1 MSKLPSVIS
10 DKVKES
16 GIAITKAEKIASGYT
31 QFVLDAQ
38 EQANKLKVLQKG
50 NKDDVAIAKRIRID
64 LGKICAL
71 AEKKKAED
79 KALILVETR
88 FIDSLYGAVNG
99 FARLTQEEAKEVET
113 YFEKQEAERIAKIA
127 EERCAKT
134 AEYGMDGQSLNLGTM
149 DDTTFDTFLNGLKL
163 QFEAKQAAEAEAE
176 RKRIES
182 EQKQQVF
189 TDRKLK
195 LAPYSFFY
203 QSNVTIDTT
212 DDEFNKMIADAEQ
225 AKLDHEKKEEAA
237 RLEAERLKKEAEE
250 KAKVT
255 KERNEKLA
263 PYMQIIQNYQAVM
276 DMTDELFEK
285 ELLFLK
291 EAKEKKEKYIAEK
304 RAEDERIKALMDVR
318 SKELAPYI
326 SFIRD
331 YTATINLP
339 EEAYKKALSDLRQ
352 AAIDQA
358 NFEAQQKAKE
368 PKADQLIEWINSA
381 KISKPPFEDELTAEI
396 IEKLSNWKQWAIKQV
411 NLKSK

>member
-10 DKVKES
+10 EKVKES

-31 QFVLDAQ
+31 EFVLAAQ

-64 LGKICAL
+64 LGKICSA

-79 KALILVETR
+79 KAMILVETR

-134 AEYGMDGQSLNLGTM
+134 LEYGMDGTSLNLGAM
-149 DDTTFDTFLNGLKL
+149 EDDTFETFLSGLKL
-163 QFEAKQAAEAEAE
+163 QYEAKQAEARA
-176 RKRIES
+176 IEQKKFEE
-182 EQKQQVF
+182 EQKQKTF
-189 TDRKLK
+189 TDRKII

-203 QSNVTIDTT
+203 KSELTEDTT
-212 DDEFNKMIADAEQ
+212 EEEFEKMLADAEQ
-225 AKLDHEKKEEAA
+225 AKLDHENKEAEA

-255 KERNEKLA
+255 KERNEKLS

-291 EAKEKKEKYIAEK
+291 DAKEKKEKYIAEK
-304 RAEDERIKALMDVR
+304 KAEEERIKALMDVR

-326 SFIRD
+326 TFIRD
-331 YTATINLP
+331 YNSTINLP
-339 EEAYKKALSDLRQ
+339 EEAYKKALVELSQ
-352 AAIDQA
+352 AAINQA
-358 NFEAQQKAKE
+358 KFEAEQKAKE
-368 PKADQLIEWINSA
+368 PVADQLIEWINSA
-381 KISKPPFEDELTAEI
+381 KISRPPVDNELTAEI
-396 IEKLSNWKQWAIKQV
+396 IKRLSGWKAWAIKEV
-411 NLKSK
+411 KSKSK

>member
-10 DKVKES
+10 EKVKES

-31 QFVLDAQ
+31 EFVLAAQ
-38 EQANKLKVLQKG
+38 EQANKLKALQKG

-113 YFEKQEAERIAKIA
+113 YFERQEAERIAKIA

-134 AEYGMDGQSLNLGTM
+134 AEYGMDGTSLNLGVM
-149 DDTTFDTFLNGLKL
+149 DDTTFETFLNGLKL
-163 QFEAKQAAEAEAE
+163 QFEVKQAEVRA
-176 RKRIES
+176 I
-182 EQKQQVF
+182 EQKEQKKQIF
-189 TDRKLK
+189 NDRMII
-195 LAPYSFFY
+195 LAPYVFFY
-203 QSNVTIDTT
+203 KANLTIDTT
-212 DDEFNKMIADAEQ
+212 DDEFTKMVSDAKQ
-225 AKLDHEKKEEAA
+225 AKLDHEKKEQEAK
-237 RLEAERLKKEAEE
+237 LEAERLRKEAEE

-291 EAKEKKEKYIAEK
+291 DAKEKKEKYIAEK
-304 RAEDERIKALMDVR
+304 RAEEERIKALMDVR

-331 YTATINLP
+331 YNTTINLP
-339 EEAYKKALSDLRQ
+339 EDAYKKALADLRQ

-358 NFEAQQKAKE
+358 KFEAEQKAKE
-368 PKADQLIEWINSA
+368 PVADQLIEWINSA
-381 KISKPPFEDELTAEI
+381 KINRPPVENELTAEI
-396 IEKLSNWKQWAIKQV
+396 IKRLSGWKAWAIKEV
-411 NLKSK
+411 KSKSK

>member
-339 EEAYKKALSDLRQ
+339 EEGYKKALSDLRQ

-381 KISKPPFEDELTAEI
+381 KISRPPFEDELTAEI
-396 IEKLSNWKQWAIKQV
+396 IKKLSDWKQWAIKQV

>member
-31 QFVLDAQ
+31 QFVLAAQ
-38 EQANKLKVLQKG
+38 EQAEKLKALQKG

-113 YFEKQEAERIAKIA
+113 YFEKQEAERISKIA

-134 AEYGMDGQSLNLGTM
+134 AEYGMDGTSLNLGVM
-149 DDTTFDTFLNGLKL
+149 DETTFDTFLNGLKL
-163 QFEAKQAAEAEAE
+163 QFEAKQAEARA
-176 RKRIES
+176 IEQKKLEE
-182 EQKQQVF
+182 EQKQQIF
-189 TDRKLK
+189 TDRKIA

-203 QSNVTIDTT
+203 KSNLTIDTT
-212 DDEFNKMIADAEQ
+212 DEEFMKMLADAKQ
-225 AKLDHEKKEEAA
+225 AKLDHEKKEQEAK
-237 RLEAERLKKEAEE
+237 LEAERLRKEAEE

-255 KERNEKLA
+255 KERNDKLA

-276 DMTDELFEK
+276 EMTDELFEK

-291 EAKEKKEKYIAEK
+291 DAKEKKEKYIAEK
-304 RAEDERIKALMDVR
+304 KAEEERIKALMDVR

-331 YTATINLP
+331 YNATINLP
-339 EEAYKKALSDLRQ
+339 EDGYKKALAELRQ
-352 AAIDQA
+352 AAIDKA
-358 NFEAQQKAKE
+358 KFEAEQKAKE
-368 PKADQLIEWINSA
+368 PLADQLIEWINSA
-381 KISKPPFEDELTAEI
+381 KIPRPPVENELTAEI
-396 IEKLSNWKQWAIKQV
+396 SEKLYNWKLWAIKQV
-411 NLKSK
+411 KLKSK

>member
-10 DKVKES
+10 EKVKDS

-31 QFVLDAQ
+31 EFVLAAQ

-64 LGKICAL
+64 LGKICSL

-134 AEYGMDGQSLNLGTM
+134 AEYGMDGTSLNLGVM
-149 DDTTFDTFLNGLKL
+149 EDTTFETFLNGLKL
-163 QFEAKQAAEAEAE
+163 QFEAKQAAELEAE
-176 RKRIES
+176 QKRIES
-182 EQKQQVF
+182 EQKQQIF
-189 TDRKLK
+189 TDRKII
-195 LAPYSFFY
+195 LAPYSFFHKAELT
-203 QSNVTIDTT
+203 SDTT
-212 DDEFNKMIADAEQ
+212 DEEFEKMLSAAQQ
-225 AKLDHEKKEEAA
+225 AKLDHD
-237 RLEAERLKKEAEE
+237 LETERLRKEAEE

-255 KERNEKLA
+255 KERNEKLS

-291 EAKEKKEKYIAEK
+291 DAKEKKEKFIAEK

-331 YTATINLP
+331 YNITINLP
-339 EEAYKKALSDLRQ
+339 EDGYKKALAELRQ

-358 NFEAQQKAKE
+358 KFEAEQKAKE
-368 PKADQLIEWINSA
+368 PVADQLIEWINSA

-396 IEKLSNWKQWAIKQV
+396 IKQLSNWKQWAIKKV
-411 NLKSK
+411 KSKSK

>member
-10 DKVKES
+10 EKVKES

-31 QFVLDAQ
+31 EFVLAAQ
-38 EQANKLKVLQKG
+38 EQANKLKALQKG

-134 AEYGMDGQSLNLGTM
+134 AEYGMDGTSLNLGVM
-149 DDTTFDTFLNGLKL
+149 DDTTFETFLNGLKL
-163 QFEAKQAAEAEAE
+163 QFEAKQAEARA
-176 RKRIES
+176 IEQKKFEE
-182 EQKQQVF
+182 EQKQQIF
-189 TDRKLK
+189 TDRKIA

-203 QSNVTIDTT
+203 NAELTGETT
-212 DDEFNKMIADAEQ
+212 EEQFEKMLADAQ
-225 AKLDHEKKEEAA
+225 KAKLDHD
-237 RLEAERLKKEAEE
+237 LEAERLRKEAEE

-255 KERNEKLA
+255 KDRNEKLA

-276 DMTDELFEK
+276 EMTDELFEK

-291 EAKEKKEKYIAEK
+291 EAKEKKEKFIAEK
-304 RAEDERIKALMDVR
+304 RAEEERIKFLIDVR

-331 YTATINLP
+331 YNTTINLP
-339 EEAYKKALSDLRQ
+339 EDAYKKALADLRQ

-358 NFEAQQKAKE
+358 KFEAEQKAKE
-368 PKADQLIEWINSA
+368 PVADQLIEWINSA
-381 KISKPPFEDELTAEI
+381 KISRPPVENELTAEI
-396 IEKLSNWKQWAIKQV
+396 IKRLSGWKAWAIKEV
-411 NLKSK
+411 KSKS

>member
-10 DKVKES
+10 EKVKES

-31 QFVLDAQ
+31 EFVLAAQ
-38 EQANKLKVLQKG
+38 EQANKLKTLQKG

-127 EERCAKT
+127 EERCTKT
-134 AEYGMDGQSLNLGTM
+134 AEYGMDGTSLNLGTM
-149 DDTTFDTFLNGLKL
+149 DDTTFETFLNGLKL
-163 QFEAKQAAEAEAE
+163 QFEAKQAEARA
-176 RKRIES
+176 IEQKKFEE
-182 EQKQQVF
+182 EQKQQIF
-189 TDRKLK
+189 TDRKIA

-203 QSNVTIDTT
+203 NAELTGETT
-212 DDEFNKMIADAEQ
+212 EEQFEKMLADAQ
-225 AKLDHEKKEEAA
+225 KAKLDHD
-237 RLEAERLKKEAEE
+237 LDAERLRKEAEE

-255 KERNEKLA
+255 KERNEKLS

-276 DMTDELFEK
+276 EMTDELFEK

-291 EAKEKKEKYIAEK
+291 DAKEKKEKYIAEK
-304 RAEDERIKALMDVR
+304 RAEEERIKALMDVR

-331 YTATINLP
+331 YNTTINLP
-339 EEAYKKALSDLRQ
+339 EDAYKKALADLRQ

-358 NFEAQQKAKE
+358 KFEAEQKAKE
-368 PKADQLIEWINSA
+368 PVADQLIEWINSA
-381 KISKPPFEDELTAEI
+381 KINRPPVENELTAEI
-396 IEKLSNWKQWAIKQV
+396 IKRLSGWKAWAIKEV
-411 NLKSK
+411 KSKSK